1 MARVPDDF
9 SLEFEEKGETF
20 FEIAELLYTHPDR
33 QFTQDEL
40 SELVGRSNTTISNH
54 TRDMV
59 NDDWLNRRENQTTFS
74 WDTTAHNPASTEG
87 ITALRRFY
95 ADFWDLV
102 KKHADTGPGTF
113 AIMGFF
119 LILAAFVVF
128 AFFVGFSLGV
138 EESAIPVGIYLA
150 IALGSFLTGMIVTFL
165 SPLQAVVNR
174 YVLRF
179 LPKRLYKKE

>member
-1 MARVPDDF
+1 MVRVPDEF
-9 SLEFEEKGETF
+9 SMEFNEKGEKF

-40 SELVGRSNTTISNH
+40 AELVGRSNTTISNH

-59 NDDWLNRRENQTTFS
+59 TEGWLNRRENQTTFS
-74 WDTTAHNPASTEG
+74 WNTTAHNPASTEG
-87 ITALRRFY
+87 ITAVRRFY
-95 ADFWDLV
+95 VDFWALV
-102 KKHADTGPGTF
+102 KKHAATGPGTF

-119 LILAAFVVF
+119 LILAAGVVF

-138 EESAIPVGIYLA
+138 EESAIPNGIYLV
-150 IALGSFLTGMIVTFL
+150 IAFGSFLTGIIVTSL

-174 YVLRF
+174 YVLRH
-179 LPKRLYKKE
+179 LPKRLYQNE